1 MKAYVEPEWSQINN
15 RLETFDLEEEEIASD
30 DENSNSNENE
40 TQEQIIAEEDTD
52 DFDDNLFCVACNKA
66 FKSSKSYGNHE
77 KSKKH
82 KENVELLKK
91 HMKEEDEHLF
101 ANINKSESAQEP
113 EQTKQ
118 K

>member
-15 RLETFDLEEEEIASD
+15 RLETFELEDEDIASD
-30 DENSNSNENE
+30 GENSNKNQ
-40 TQEQIIAEEDTD
+40 TQEVDEDREDND

-66 FKSSKSYGNHE
+66 FKSSKSYENHG

-101 ANINKSESAQEP
+101 ASLNKNESAQEP

>member
-1 MKAYVEPEWSQINN
+1 MKAYVEPAWSQIND
-15 RLETFDLEEEEIASD
+15 RLETFDLEDENITSD
-30 DENSNSNENE
+30 DENSNENE
-40 TQEQIIAEEDTD
+40 TQEQIVEEDQEDND

-66 FKSSKSYGNHE
+66 FKSSKSYENHQ

-101 ANINKSESAQEP
+101 STLNKNEPAQEP